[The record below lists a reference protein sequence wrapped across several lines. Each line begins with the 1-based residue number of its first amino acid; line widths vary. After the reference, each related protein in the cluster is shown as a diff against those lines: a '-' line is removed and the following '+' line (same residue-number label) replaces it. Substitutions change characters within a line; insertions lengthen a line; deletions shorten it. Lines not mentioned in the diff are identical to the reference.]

1 VDTNALSV
9 LSGATSFSGIYIQF
23 GGDISLSQLLFGTS
37 SCLLDVEAG
46 ISTAEYFQFGPNT
59 ATLGVWQKQSLYL
72 SLLCLVSGGFDLT
85 MAASGG
91 ETPSGFQLQLSGSA
105 DVCGSLGP
113 CPFCVKGC
121 KGISITGTLKT
132 SGIDYHVDY

>member
-1 VDTNALSV
+1 MV
-9 LSGATSFSGIYIQF
+9 
-23 GGDISLSQLLFGTS
+23 
-37 SCLLDVEAG
+37 
-46 ISTAEYFQFGPNT
+46 
-59 ATLGVWQKQSLYL
+59 
-72 SLLCLVSGGFDLT
+72 
-85 MAASGG
+85 ASGG